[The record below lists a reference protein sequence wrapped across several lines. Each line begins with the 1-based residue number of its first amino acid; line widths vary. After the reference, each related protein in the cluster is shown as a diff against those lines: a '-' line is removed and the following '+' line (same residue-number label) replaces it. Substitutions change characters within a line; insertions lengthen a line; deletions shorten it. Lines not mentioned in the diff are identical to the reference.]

1 MPWHARREPEEK
13 HEVEHV
19 VDARGLPCPQPV
31 TLTRKALEAHDVV
44 TTIVDNDTAQENV
57 TRMAQKAGHAVAVER
72 REDGTYIHIRKGA
85 ERPHEEGE
93 AVARAP
99 GAPPQGPLVL
109 LVPSEQFGRGDAP
122 ELGAL
127 LTRGFF
133 HTLGEVQPLPD
144 KVIFLNSGVKLV
156 VQGSPVL
163 EDLQALAAQEV
174 EILACGTCLG
184 YFGLTDQVAVGQV
197 SNMYTIA
204 ETLLRAGKV
213 VSL

>member
-1 MPWHARREPEEK
+1 MA
-13 HEVEHV
+13 HV

-31 TLTRKALEAHDVV
+31 VLTRKALEAHDEVI
-44 TTIVDNDTAQENV
+44 TIVDNDTSRENV
-57 TRMAQKAGHAVAVER
+57 VRMAGKAGHAVAVEQ
-72 REDGTYIHIRKGA
+72 REDGTYIHIRKGGK
-85 ERPHEEGE
+85 EPRQE
-93 AVARAP
+93 P
-99 GAPPQGPLVL
+99 GPAAQVHAAPPQGPLVL

-122 ELGAL
+122 ELGTL
-127 LTRGFF
+127 LVRGFF

-144 KVIFLNSGVKLV
+144 KVVFLNSGVKLV
-156 VQGSPVL
+156 VKGSPVL
-163 EDLQALAAQEV
+163 EDLQALAAQGV

-204 ETLLRAGKV
+204 ETLLQAGKV

>member
-31 TLTRKALEAHDVV
+31 ILTRKALEAHDVV
-44 TTIVDNDTAQENV
+44 TTTVDNDTAQENV
-57 TRMAQKAGHAVAVER
+57 TR
-72 REDGTYIHIRKGA
+72 
-85 ERPHEEGE
+85 
-93 AVARAP
+93 
-99 GAPPQGPLVL
+99 
-109 LVPSEQFGRGDAP
+109 
-122 ELGAL
+122 
-127 LTRGFF
+127 
-133 HTLGEVQPLPD
+133 
-144 KVIFLNSGVKLV
+144 NSGVKLV

-163 EDLQALAAQEV
+163 EDLQALAAQGV